1 VSLER
6 ITGLC
11 PAAEDLT
18 AESREKITGGC
29 YSMEKRKR
37 RRSAVFGMVGV
48 LFIVFLVSV
57 VNFDMHGENRNSMSF
72 IITCFLTTMSGVA
85 FIVMLCDPWGDDKVK

>member
-18 AESREKITGGC
+18 ADSREKLTGGC

-37 RRSAVFGMVGV
+37 RRSAVLGMVGV

-57 VNFDMHGENRNSMSF
+57 VNFDMRGGNRNSMFF
-72 IITCFLTTMSGVA
+72 ILTCFLATMSGVA
-85 FIVMLCDPWGDDKVK
+85 FIVMLCDPWGDNTVK